1 MTKEDVQ
8 RIATLARLEF
18 TDTELEAFA
27 KEFTMCVDYVGTIA
41 SVDLSNVEPLAS
53 VNDTTNMLRD
63 DVVGECL
70 TTEEALNN
78 APKKN
83 EAFFKVPKVLG

>member
-1 MTKEDVQ
+1 MTTEDVQ
-8 RIATLARLEF
+8 KIARLARLEF
-18 TDTELEAFA
+18 SDAELESFA

-41 SVDLSNVEPLAS
+41 SVDLSNVEPLVS
-53 VNDTTNMLRD
+53 VNDTTNELRE

-70 TTEEALNN
+70 PTAEALKN

-83 EAFFKVPKVLG
+83 DAFFKVPKVLG

>member
-1 MTKEDVQ
+1 MTTEDVKK
-8 RIATLARLEF
+8 IADLARLCFTDDEIERFTQEF
-18 TDTELEAFA
+18 T
-27 KEFTMCVDYVGTIA
+27 KIVDYVGTITA
-41 SVDLSNVEPLAS
+41 VDMSDVEPLAS
-53 VNDTTNMLRD
+53 VNDLHNVFRE

-70 TTEEALNN
+70 TTEEALRN